1 MTKQNDEARDEV
13 LRLVKEVHATGGRT
27 LPRDEVLELITRPIY
42 MGRPRVPAKPA
53 GQRGPTPRKD
63 QSRLAHERRRDLWRR
78 LVALPELG
86 RASGW
91 LARTE
96 YMDTL
101 TDVAFDAQ
109 VTDRRRVSEVLR
121 RLARSSGAAPD
132 ARTVRR
138 HLGAIRKLTESK

>member
-1 MTKQNDEARDEV
+1 MTKPNDEARDEV

-27 LPRDEVLELITRPIY
+27 LPRDEVIEHITRPIY
-42 MGRPRVPAKPA
+42 MGRPRVPEKSA
-53 GQRGPTPRKD
+53 GQRGPKPRKD
-63 QSRLAHERRRDLWRR
+63 QYQLAHDRRRDLYRR

-101 TDVAFDAQ
+101 TEVAFDAQ
-109 VTDRRRVSEVLR
+109 VADRRRASEVLL

-138 HLGAIRKLTESK
+138 HLDAIRKITELK